1 MDKADHTPRI
11 LCVEDQNE
19 GADWACVLF
28 QDYDVTMASGLNQA
42 TYYAAEE
49 PFDLCVIDYHPPDG
63 EIPDLYTELRPLLD
77 GTPVVLVCRSA
88 TISRG
93 DARAIGAS
101 ELLASDRLSFTSDLI
116 EATKRLLN
124 AGVSVGVQHVH

>member
-1 MDKADHTPRI
+1 MEKADHTPRI
-11 LCVEDQNE
+11 LCVEDHNK
-19 GADWACVLF
+19 GADWACILF

-49 PFDLCVIDYHPPDG
+49 PFDLCVIDYSSPDG
-63 EIPDLYTELRPLLD
+63 KIPNLYIELRPFLD
-77 GTPVVLVCRSA
+77 DTPVVLVCRSA

-93 DARAIGAS
+93 DARAMGAS

-116 EATKRLLN
+116 DATKRLIN
-124 AGVSVGVQHVH
+124 PGVLVDLKHVH